1 MVDGTMMV
9 CISKLYKK
17 GDEGANIILMMA
29 YFLAVKTFNEYLD
42 VSTLLPVLDTSWEVA
57 VHSYYIATEND
68 QILRVNCNL
77 VQYDRNLQKPHLLEV
92 ITNINGSVH
101 FLRWK
106 KVLIANPADF
116 RVSIT
121 DLENTPVDV
130 KSNLHVLLA
139 FKKI

>member
-1 MVDGTMMV
+1 
-9 CISKLYKK
+9 
-17 GDEGANIILMMA
+17 MA
-29 YFLAVKTFNEYLD
+29 YFLAVKPFNVFLD

-77 VQYDRNLQKPHLLEV
+77 VQYNRKLQKPHLLEV
-92 ITNINGSVH
+92 MTNSNGSVH
-101 FLRWK
+101 VLRWK

-130 KSNLHVLLA
+130 KSNSHVLLA
-139 FKKI
+139 FKKV

>member
-1 MVDGTMMV
+1 M
-9 CISKLYKK
+9 
-17 GDEGANIILMMA
+17 
-29 YFLAVKTFNEYLD
+29 KTFNVSLD

-57 VHSYYIATEND
+57 VRSYYIATEND
-68 QILRVNCNL
+68 QTLQVNCNL
-77 VQYDRNLQKPHLLEV
+77 VKYDRTLQKPHLPEV

-121 DLENTPVDV
+121 DLQNTPVDV
-130 KSNLHVLLA
+130 KSNSHVLLA
-139 FKKI
+139 FKKV

>member
-1 MVDGTMMV
+1 MKDITVS
-9 CISKLYKK
+9 ISSQLYKR
-17 GDEGANIILMMA
+17 GMRGTNIILMMA
-29 YFLAVKTFNEYLD
+29 YFLVVKTFNVSLD
-42 VSTLLPVLDTSWEVA
+42 VSTLLLVLDTSWEVA

-92 ITNINGSVH
+92 ITTVIGSVH

-121 DLENTPVDV
+121 DLQNTPVDV
-130 KSNLHVLLA
+130 KSNSHILLA
-139 FKKI
+139 FKKV